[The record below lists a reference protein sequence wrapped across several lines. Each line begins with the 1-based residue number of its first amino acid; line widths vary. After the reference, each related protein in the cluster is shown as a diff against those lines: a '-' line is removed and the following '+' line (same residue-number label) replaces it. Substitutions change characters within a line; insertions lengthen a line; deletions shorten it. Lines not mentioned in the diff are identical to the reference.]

1 VSNITQKCFLHYG
14 YHGNPFVV
22 RLQLKLTIKIEKK
35 RISCSKHDL
44 KLTQESSLIKLTQ
57 TEYETYKEFCIIA
70 HIDHKN
76 TLADRCDKLA

>member
-1 VSNITQKCFLHYG
+1 M
-14 YHGNPFVV
+14 YHGNPLVV
-22 RLQLKLTIKIEKK
+22 RLQLKLTIKIEVK

-70 HIDHKN
+70 HIDHGKS
-76 TLADRCDKLA
+76 TLADRLLAATNRCS